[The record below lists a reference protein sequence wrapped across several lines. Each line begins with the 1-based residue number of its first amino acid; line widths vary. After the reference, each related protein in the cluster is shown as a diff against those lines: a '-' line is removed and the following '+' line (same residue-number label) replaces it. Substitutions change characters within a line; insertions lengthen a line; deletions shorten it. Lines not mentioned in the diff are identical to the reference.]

1 MDHESKGLKL
11 SGLPISSV
19 EFVSEENS
27 IKSMHSEPEMEEFN
41 EDALVKNLLR
51 ELNMET
57 DFDEIL
63 DPFTHKP
70 DTPNT
75 QCFHC
80 KLGKKLTAIKKEINE
95 LNNELSSA
103 NEAINV
109 KKQQNL
115 ELKNTVMK
123 LEVNLKSNDEVL
135 VLEKKEKGC
144 SCGSSCLIW

>member
-1 MDHESKGLKL
+1 MDRESKALKL

-51 ELNMET
+51 ELNMDP
-57 DFDEIL
+57 DFDDIL
-63 DPFTHKP
+63 DAFTHKP
-70 DTPNT
+70 NTPNA

-80 KLGKKLTAIKKEINE
+80 NLEKKLAGIKKEINVLNAE
-95 LNNELSSA
+95 LNSA
-103 NEAINV
+103 NEVINV
-109 KKQQNL
+109 KIQQNL
-115 ELKNTVMK
+115 ELKNSVMK
-123 LEVNLKSNDEVL
+123 LEGNLKNSCEVT

-144 SCGSSCLIW
+144 SCGSGCIIC